1 MSGTCSASGIPSP
14 GALTR
19 VLQGWALSRVEA
31 CRSAI
36 LICLRMNDR
45 SPAVT
50 VKPAP
55 TGPTTACAVDANPV
69 TVAIDIAKA
78 TPIPRNRFDLCT
90 AASKDFERTQPQHV
104 HPDLERNHRPAQ
116 NSR

>member
-1 MSGTCSASGIPSP
+1 MSGTCSASGIPSFTPP
-14 GALTR
+14 GLLSNVPQGFEAVR
-19 VLQGWALSRVEA
+19 VVV

-36 LICLRMNDR
+36 LICFRMNER

-55 TGPTTACAVDANPV
+55 TGATAPAVDANPV

-78 TPIPRNRFDLCT
+78 TPIARNRFDLCT
-90 AASKDFERTQPQHV
+90 AASKDFGRT
-104 HPDLERNHRPAQ
+104 PATARAPR
-116 NSR
+116 S